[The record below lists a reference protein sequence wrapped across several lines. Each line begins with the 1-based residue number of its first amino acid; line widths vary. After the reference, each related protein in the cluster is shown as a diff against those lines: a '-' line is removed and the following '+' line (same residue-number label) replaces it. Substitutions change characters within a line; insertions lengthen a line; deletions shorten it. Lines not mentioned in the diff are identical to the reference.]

1 MAESKS
7 IVIVDNI
14 EIQNMIYTFRDKQ
27 VMIDRDLAYL
37 YNVETKVL
45 NQAVK
50 RNIGRFPE
58 NFRFQLSDEEKDELV
73 TNCDRFKTL
82 KHSSSNPYA
91 FT

>member
-37 YNVETKVL
+37 YNVETKRHNLKLLLSIGIRKCTLEL
-45 NQAVK
+45 NY
-50 RNIGRFPE
+50 
-58 NFRFQLSDEEKDELV
+58 S
-73 TNCDRFKTL
+73 
-82 KHSSSNPYA
+82 
-91 FT
+91 